1 MDESRSGLALGVG
14 AYLCWGLFPLYWP
27 LLEPAGALEALSH
40 RVVWSLG
47 FVAILLTVTR
57 RWDAFRVL
65 WRDPVRLLFLALASV
80 VIAINWGA
88 FIWGVTNGHVIET
101 SLGYFINPLVTVL
114 LAVLVLG
121 ERLRPVQ
128 WVAVGVGAVA
138 VVVLTVDYGRLPYV
152 ALAVAASFA
161 IYGFLKKRAQLG
173 AIESLAVETALLT
186 PVAVG
191 YLVFLQLTGSLVFG
205 HEGTANALL
214 LAGTGVVTAVPLL
227 LFGGA
232 ATRLSL
238 TSLGLLQYLGPILQF
253 VFGLLV
259 FGEEMS
265 PARWAGF
272 VLVWLALVLF
282 TADALRAR
290 RRVLREAAE
299 NVAC

>member
-1 MDESRSGLALGVG
+1 MDESRSGLALGAG

-27 LLEPAGALEALSH
+27 LLEPAGALESLSH

-57 RWDAFRVL
+57 RWGAFRVL
-65 WRDPVRLLFLALASV
+65 WRDPVRLLFLGLASV

-114 LAVLVLG
+114 LGVLVLG
-121 ERLRPVQ
+121 EQLRPVQ

-186 PVAVG
+186 PVAIG

-205 HEGTANALL
+205 HEGTVNALL

-259 FGEEMS
+259 FDEAMS
-265 PARWAGF
+265 GARWAGF

-290 RRVLREAAE
+290 RRVLRRAAE